1 MTSGHRNHIFGK
13 YTRSFRYM
21 ADDEDKSWLFD
32 RNISTK
38 MSGKV
43 FLMILDDCTE
53 IAQLENAL

>member
-1 MTSGHRNHIFGK
+1 
-13 YTRSFRYM
+13 M